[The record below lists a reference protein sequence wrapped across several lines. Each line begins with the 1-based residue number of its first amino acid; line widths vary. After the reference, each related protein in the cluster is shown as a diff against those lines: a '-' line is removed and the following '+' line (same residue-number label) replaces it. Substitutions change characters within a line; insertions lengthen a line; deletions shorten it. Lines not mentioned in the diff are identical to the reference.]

1 MSKPVPDFT
10 GHWKQ
15 VKNENADAYLKVMG
29 APYVVRRV
37 AVPIMGRS
45 TDIVKQAGDLQVVTT
60 INAKGAWTRKY
71 IIGKEIEQKNA
82 EGDDTVATCWWDT
95 EDGKLMHKSK
105 LVGGKRGVSESYRY
119 YDGGLMVI
127 KSITHCKNGK
137 QAWMLWFFE
146 SIEQP
151 SRSDKYISAKKK
163 LKQITKEQKL
173 IAEITEK
180 QTEEMQAA
188 MKDLTLVQQTFVT
201 ELLSKVKNSS
211 KDSKAGSSPSSAV
224 SKWKKKAKVNSPDSP
239 KPQEKET
246 PAAEAGA
253 AADEFYDCE
262 DLTNEQAAALDAQA
276 KQIEDK
282 VMTVNLEEGV
292 QGEVKTFFCFP
303 VKSVKRLPTI
313 VLNSLKDTST
323 DGAAK

>member
-1 MSKPVPDFT
+1 MHVLQLYLSHPRQTVMSKPVPDFT

-151 SRSDKYISAKKK
+151 SVS
-163 LKQITKEQKL
+163 
-173 IAEITEK
+173 EILSPHIPGYPSPVPSFHTR
-180 QTEEMQAA
+180 AH
-188 MKDLTLVQQTFVT
+188 TF
-201 ELLSKVKNSS
+201 
-211 KDSKAGSSPSSAV
+211 AP
-224 SKWKKKAKVNSPDSP
+224 
-239 KPQEKET
+239 
-246 PAAEAGA
+246 
-253 AADEFYDCE
+253 Y
-262 DLTNEQAAALDAQA
+262 
-276 KQIEDK
+276 
-282 VMTVNLEEGV
+282 
-292 QGEVKTFFCFP
+292 
-303 VKSVKRLPTI
+303 
-313 VLNSLKDTST
+313 
-323 DGAAK
+323 